1 MEDQPTWLNE
11 ACCSETQMYMGGATL
26 CYIGRYII
34 LSNNHLRYVP
44 CVARLLAVL
53 LLYVCF
59 LPSLNAQ
66 SVSTLR
72 SVLSS
77 GGDIVTPEGTNISYS
92 IGQSSYKHFGSS
104 TLISEGVQQGFCIP
118 YFDTARY
125 EICQGVADT
134 FLSLLPAGYILP
146 SSVMVDVPGEY
157 DFVMRLLTEGGC
169 DSIIWGT
176 LTVHPN
182 RDTSLYVQTSECY
195 NWFGSDYS
203 ASGVYTNHIVTSHGC
218 DSLLTLNLTVIKGQP
233 LPEIWVFNNE
243 VLFVSHIQGDY
254 LDIRYAD
261 YRWYRDG
268 VLVHQDTAAD
278 RYFNPDGAALSGCY
292 YLEVP
297 TSEAKT
303 EWVRSNTICIGS
315 VGIDD
320 VSADD
325 LRLTLYPNPVAAHSV
340 VHVSLSL
347 AETQLQGAKIKV
359 FDVQGRQVLER
370 AAHQQ
375 TDFVCDFVAGV
386 YSVHVLLSGCR
397 HAARKLV
404 VR

>member
-1 MEDQPTWLNE
+1 MEYQPKGLY
-11 ACCSETQMYMGGATL
+11 ETHCPETKGYINRVIL
-26 CYIGRYII
+26 CKISRYIG
-34 LSNNHLRYVP
+34 LCKSCFSGVP
-44 CVARLLAVL
+44 CVASLLTVL
-53 LLYVCF
+53 ILYLCF

-66 SVSTLR
+66 SVSTPR